1 MLNTCYGAYVLLD
14 VFLVKG
20 CFSQMVREG
29 QVKRIQASSELFSAD
44 VLLYQIRSHTTE
56 VKVNFKAS

>member
-14 VFLVKG
+14 VFLIKR

-44 VLLYQIRSHTTE
+44 VLLYQIR
-56 VKVNFKAS
+56 